1 MMVKGKEKRWSQM
14 DVKEKQRFDM
24 AQAKELSN
32 VLSSKALRSLT
43 SQDGRP

>member
-1 MMVKGKEKRWSQM
+1 MEKGKKKHWSQM
-14 DVKEKQRFDM
+14 DVEEKQRFDM
-24 AQAKELSN
+24 AQAKELSH

>member
-1 MMVKGKEKRWSQM
+1 M
-14 DVKEKQRFDM
+14 DVEEKQRFDM

-32 VLSSKALRSLT
+32 VLSFLKALRSLT